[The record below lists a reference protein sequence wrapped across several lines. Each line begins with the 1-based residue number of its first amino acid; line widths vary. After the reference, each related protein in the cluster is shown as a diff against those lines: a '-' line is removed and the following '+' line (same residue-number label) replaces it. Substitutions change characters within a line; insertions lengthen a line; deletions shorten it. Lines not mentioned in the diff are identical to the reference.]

1 MILLGGNIM
10 KKIIALLLT
19 AFVLTSFVA
28 CGDRNGGST
37 TESNSSVGAG
47 GATEIYFLNFKPEI
61 SSVYEDVAR
70 DYEAATGVKV
80 KVVTAASDTYEQ
92 TLTSEI
98 AKTDAPTIFQ
108 INGPVGYQSWKDYCL
123 DLSDTTFYG
132 FLSDQSLA
140 ISEDGGIYGIP
151 YVIEGYGIIYNE
163 EITDK
168 YFELEDRDASL
179 ASMDQVNSFEKLQT
193 LVEDMQEHKDE
204 LGIEGVFASTS
215 MSSGNQWRW
224 QTHLANVPFY
234 YEFDELEDYDD
245 TVLAGLAAEEIQ
257 FKYGDNMKNTFDLYI
272 NNSTTAK
279 GLLGSKSVTDSMSE
293 FALGRAAMVQNG
305 TWAWADISGVA
316 GNTVDE
322 EKIRF
327 LPIYTGMEGEET
339 QGLCI
344 GTENYLAVNSKVSAD
359 KQKASIAFLEWL
371 FSSDAGKKY
380 VVEKLNFI
388 TPFNTFEEDER
399 PSDPLARELVAW
411 TQKSG
416 ITSVPWTFAS
426 FPSEAFKE
434 SFGSAL
440 LEYVQGTR
448 DWDAVESAVIASW
461 KSEQA
466 AGNG

>member
-1 MILLGGNIM
+1 M
-10 KKIIALLLT
+10 KKIFIFMLT
-19 AFVLTSFVA
+19 AIMLMSFAACRGKDEDDKNTSNTGVSS
-28 CGDRNGGST
+28 GGT
-37 TESNSSVGAG
+37 TQ
-47 GATEIYFLNFKPEI
+47 IYFLNFKPEI
-61 SSVYEDVAR
+61 SSVYEKIAS
-70 DYEAATGVKV
+70 DYEKETGVMV
-80 KVVTAASDTYEQ
+80 MVVTAASDTYEQ

-108 INGPVGYQSWKDYCL
+108 INGPVGFQSWKDYCL
-123 DLSDTTFYG
+123 DLGDTSFYG
-132 FLSDQSLA
+132 FLSDQTLA

-168 YFELEDRDASL
+168 YFELTDRDTTVS
-179 ASMDQVNSFEKLQT
+179 SMAQVNNFEKLKT
-193 LVEDMQEHKDE
+193 LVEDMQAHKDD
-204 LGIEGVFASTS
+204 LGIDGVFASTS

-224 QTHLANVPFY
+224 QTHLANIPFY
-234 YEFDELEDYDD
+234 YEFKENEGYDD
-245 TVLAGLAAEEIQ
+245 TVLAGLAADEIQ
-257 FKYGDNMKNTFDLYI
+257 FKYSDYMKNTFDLYI
-272 NNSTTAK
+272 NNSCTQK

-293 FALGRAAMVQNG
+293 FALGKAAMVQNG

-322 EKIRF
+322 EKIKF

-339 QGLCI
+339 QGVCV

-371 FSSDAGKKY
+371 FSSDAGKRY
-380 VVEKLNFI
+380 VVEELNFI
-388 TPFNTFEEDER
+388 TPFNTFGEDER
-399 PSDPLARELVAW
+399 PSDPLARNLVEW

-416 ITSVPWTFAS
+416 IVSVPWSFAS

-440 LEYVQGTR
+440 LEYVQGTK
-448 DWDAVESAVIASW
+448 DWDAVKSTVINSW
-461 KSEQA
+461 KSERA
-466 AGNG
+466 ASADNG